1 MFAQIPAQKF
11 LSALVLLFV
20 FGAANAQELRVAAAA
35 DLNFALPEIA
45 KAFEAQ
51 TGTKVQLSFGSS
63 GNFFAQIQSGAPFDV
78 FCSADMGYPQKLAAA
93 GQALPETLRQ
103 YASGHLVL
111 WARNNSNLNFERDGV
126 KTLLDPRVRKIA
138 IANPDHAPYGRAAV
152 AALEKAK
159 LYDQVKDK
167 LVLGENISQT
177 AQFVT
182 SGNADVG
189 LLSLSLAQAADLQK
203 QGHFWRIPSEIADS
217 LPQGAIVLK
226 QSASPQLA
234 EKFLDYLSC
243 PVGTKILAQYGFDV
257 AASGNSDPKK
267 CGELSGK

>member
-1 MFAQIPAQKF
+1 MSLNHTF
-11 LSALVLLFV
+11 LSIALVFCILE
-20 FGAANAQELRVAAAA
+20 AASAQELHVAAAA

-78 FCSADMGYPQKLAAA
+78 FCSADMGYPEKLAAA
-93 GQALPETLRQ
+93 GQAWPETLRQ
-103 YASGHLVL
+103 YASGRLVL
-111 WARNNSNLNFERDGV
+111 WARNDSKLNFERDGIKV
-126 KTLLDPRVRKIA
+126 LLDPSVKKIA
-138 IANPDHAPYGRAAV
+138 IANPEHAPYGRAAV
-152 AALEKAK
+152 AALQKAR

-203 QGHFWRIPSEIADS
+203 QGRFWKIPPEIADS

-226 QSASPQLA
+226 QSSSPRLA

-243 PVGTKILAQYGFDV
+243 PAGAKILAQYGFDV
-257 AASGNSDPKK
+257 ASGHSDPKN

>member
-1 MFAQIPAQKF
+1 MSLRKI
-11 LSALVLLFV
+11 LWIVCIIVCILGTVS
-20 FGAANAQELRVAAAA
+20 AQELHVAAAA

-51 TGTKVQLSFGSS
+51 TGTKVQISFGSS

-93 GQALPETLRQ
+93 GQAIPETLRQ
-103 YASGHLVL
+103 YASGRLVL
-111 WARNNSNLNFERDGV
+111 WVRNDSRLKLERDGMNA
-126 KTLLDPRVRKIA
+126 LLDPRVRKIA

-152 AALEKAK
+152 AALQKAK

-167 LVLGENISQT
+167 LVFGENISQT

-182 SGNADVG
+182 SGNADIG
-189 LLSLSLAQAADLQK
+189 LLSLSLAQAAELEK
-203 QGHFWRIPSEIADS
+203 QGRFWKLPSDIAES
-217 LPQGAIVLK
+217 LPQGGVVLK
-226 QSASPQLA
+226 QSSSPQLA

-243 PVGTKILAQYGFDV
+243 PAGAKILAQYGFDV
-257 AASGNSDPKK
+257 ASSGTANPKK
-267 CGELSGK
+267 CGELSDK